1 MVLVK
6 LPPPQG
12 GEGGTARVTAK
23 SPTGAR
29 TLAVVRVRAQPLEML
44 PASRVVSSMMKRDQ
58 TPFGLKFVKAGRAR
72 RVDHEE
78 NKWGRWRRP
87 RCCSPGARPFG
98 RRAKPAGHQ
107 CRRPNHGKGW

>member
-58 TPFGLKFVKAGRAR
+58 TPFGLKFVKAECWWA
-72 RVDHEE
+72 
-78 NKWGRWRRP
+78 
-87 RCCSPGARPFG
+87 
-98 RRAKPAGHQ
+98 
-107 CRRPNHGKGW
+107 KGWGGGGAGGGGTGSRGLGRLVPGTMAPPMGTG